1 MTAFVAALR
10 RLLARCQGTK
20 RSGSPLTAFF
30 AAAYCQIAAGN
41 RHSLRGRCIKD
52 ERSLHTSIWMVCR
65 ASYIHGRRLFWRR
78 FRASFE
84 VADHLRELSA
94 ALPSLGA
101 FCAPCPG
108 PECALLLRPGF
119 KSYVTLLRHEKESR
133 YGHVRWRRRLAIHCR
148 AGQ

>member
-1 MTAFVAALR
+1 M
-10 RLLARCQGTK
+10 
-20 RSGSPLTAFF
+20 SGVYTRQFGWSVGHPTYMEDACSG
-30 AAAYCQIAAGN
+30 A
-41 RHSLRGRCIKD
+41 
-52 ERSLHTSIWMVCR
+52 
-65 ASYIHGRRLFWRR
+65 RR

-84 VADHLRELSA
+84 VEDHLRELSA

-101 FCAPCPG
+101 FCAACPG
-108 PECALLLRPGF
+108 PECALLLRLGF